1 MRTKPIR
8 DKSNDAALVER
19 LVQLAS
25 RPWLNPNERCAA
37 ATVALAL
44 LVCPDEVRVAAS
56 EFAEAD
62 DLQYRN
68 VKLSLPRDADPLRGG
83 FEFFAWAA
91 ARPPL
96 PNLCERYAD
105 FENNLEAQ
113 ELLGYYPLCA
123 TREARAA
130 LLTLVWICLVD
141 GYREIRK
148 SLNGAFVLTAERYGV
163 ELALD
168 AFRPTKLLQARYA
181 PPARRPR
188 PAGASRVGMA
198 GVVRSAQG
206 RASASIRARSSR

>member
-1 MRTKPIR
+1 MRAKQSR
-8 DKSNDAALVER
+8 DKSDDAKLVER

-25 RPWLNPNERCAA
+25 RPWLNPNERCASV
-37 ATVALAL
+37 TVALAL
-44 LVCPDEVRVAAS
+44 LVCPGDVQVADS
-56 EFAEAD
+56 EFANAD

-91 ARPPL
+91 ARPRL

-113 ELLGYYPLCA
+113 ELLGYYALCESG
-123 TREARAA
+123 EARAA
-130 LLTLVWICLVD
+130 LLTLVWICLVE

-148 SLNGAFVLTAERYGV
+148 SLNGAFVLSVERYGV

-168 AFRPTKLLQARYA
+168 GFRPRRLLQARYS
-181 PPARRPR
+181 PPPRRPR
-188 PAGASRVGMA
+188 PIAG
-198 GVVRSAQG
+198 
-206 RASASIRARSSR
+206 IRMR

>member
-1 MRTKPIR
+1 MRARPIR
-8 DKSNDAALVER
+8 DKSDDAAFVER

-37 ATVALAL
+37 VTVALAL
-44 LVCPDEVRVAAS
+44 LVCPDEVSVAAS

-68 VKLSLPRDADPLRGG
+68 VKLSLPRDADPMRGG

-130 LLTLVWICLVD
+130 LLTLAWVCLVE
-141 GYREIRK
+141 GYRAIRK
-148 SLNGAFVLTAERYGV
+148 SLNGAFVLSAERYGV
-163 ELALD
+163 ELVLD
-168 AFRPTKLLQARYA
+168 AFRPTTLLEARYA

-188 PAGASRVGMA
+188 RQRAARGNLARGA
-198 GVVRSAQG
+198 QT
-206 RASASIRARSSR
+206 RASSSMRARSSR

>member
-1 MRTKPIR
+1 MRERNER
-8 DKSNDAALVER
+8 DESSDAAFVER

-25 RPWLNPNERCAA
+25 RPWLDPNERCAA
-37 ATVALAL
+37 VTVALAL
-44 LVCPDEVRVAAS
+44 LVSPDQVSVAAS
-56 EFAEAD
+56 EFAESD

-83 FEFFAWAA
+83 FEFFVWAA

-113 ELLGYYPLCA
+113 ELLGYYPLCG

-130 LLTLVWICLVD
+130 LLTLAWICLVE

-148 SLNGAFVLTAERYGV
+148 SLNGAFVLSAERYGV

-168 AFRPTKLLQARYA
+168 AFRPTKLVEARYA

-188 PAGASRVGMA
+188 PARGHRAGAGRA
-198 GVVRSAQG
+198 AQA
-206 RASASIRARSSR
+206 RASASMRARSSR

>member
-1 MRTKPIR
+1 MRERTER
-8 DKSNDAALVER
+8 DKSSDAAFVER

-37 ATVALAL
+37 VTVALAL
-44 LVCPDEVRVAAS
+44 LVCPDEVSIAAS

-83 FEFFAWAA
+83 FEFFVWAA

-113 ELLGYYPLCA
+113 ELLGYYPLCG

-130 LLTLVWICLVD
+130 LLTLAWICLVE

-148 SLNGAFVLTAERYGV
+148 SLNGAFVLSAERYGV

-168 AFRPTKLLQARYA
+168 AFRPTKLIDARYA
-181 PPARRPR
+181 PPVRRPR
-188 PAGASRVGMA
+188 PARGRRAGA
-198 GVVRSAQG
+198 VRGAQA
-206 RASASIRARSSR
+206 RASASMRARSSR